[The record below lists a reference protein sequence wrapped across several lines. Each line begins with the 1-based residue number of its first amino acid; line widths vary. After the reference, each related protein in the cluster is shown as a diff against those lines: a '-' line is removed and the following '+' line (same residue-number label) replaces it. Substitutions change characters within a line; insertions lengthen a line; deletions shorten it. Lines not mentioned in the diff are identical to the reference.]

1 MMFGLVAPRLSLEK
15 TQWFPVDFRSAHNT
29 MNWCPETLHL
39 KNIHELMF
47 YTFLYHPFV
56 HCHGYFS
63 TPLTIFGGIICI
75 IPRDAGFTDVFT
87 DVFLPIVA
95 IPLWIS

>member
-1 MMFGLVAPRLSLEK
+1 MVGPGSGAQRLSRIHKTTGQLLEALANDVRPVAPRQK

-47 YTFLYHPFV
+47 LY
-56 HCHGYFS
+56 
-63 TPLTIFGGIICI
+63 IFIPPIC
-75 IPRDAGFTDVFT
+75 ALSWMFFY
-87 DVFLPIVA
+87 PIVA
-95 IPLWIS
+95 MFGIHNP